1 METIVM
7 CVAIL
12 VASFFT
18 FILLQ
23 RKNRIEESTFNTIM
37 AILLNWIVCVGIA
50 AIVLH
55 STTKYEIKTCVTYE
69 LISLHNMQAI
79 QGNFFLGSGYINQ
92 EMVYAFY
99 YKEGSGYR
107 FKQIPAA
114 KSKIFYTKDLSKINY
129 FQTIEIP
136 YLKIGND
143 YTIENDWYN
152 IYVPEGTIKQDFEL
166 NQ

>member
-1 METIVM
+1 MP
-7 CVAIL
+7 
-12 VASFFT
+12 
-18 FILLQ
+18 
-23 RKNRIEESTFNTIM
+23 
-37 AILLNWIVCVGIA
+37 
-50 AIVLH
+50 
-55 STTKYEIKTCVTYE
+55 
-69 LISLHNMQAI
+69 
-79 QGNFFLGSGYINQ
+79 
-92 EMVYAFY
+92 Y